1 MTTTAPFS
9 YLDMP
14 TAAPLSITE
23 LMPGAYNLLEY
34 AAVTAGEQVLILAEH
49 GTDPVVIQ
57 AIGAAAAY
65 RSAEVHVLSTQP
77 FSAGGWDR
85 ESPSPLLSAAHAA
98 ADVVLSL
105 TWWGEVHT
113 ARLFF
118 EEVAKQRARFV
129 SLHQTATASAL
140 STGARFPL
148 ALYLALE
155 ARAYALISAAD
166 EIRVTT
172 ALGTDVT
179 FRDFTTGTPVTGH
192 SSAPVTSGMWRPF
205 PYGGANFSPDR
216 TDGVVVIEESTV
228 TGVPTGRTT
237 LELENNRVTAIHGGA
252 ATQLHRYG
260 PDGYY
265 LRHALI
271 GLNPKVRA
279 AGGTQFE
286 REKHAGAFYLGID
299 GVTAQGA
306 VDRSRPGH
314 AHCDCQFDQPTITLD
329 GQPFV
334 DNGHLL
340 LLDDP
345 EIRELAEK
353 FGPADILLNPN
364 PRLVLPARYSR

>member
-9 YLDMP
+9 YLDTP

-34 AAVTAGEQVLILAEH
+34 AAVTAGEQVLVLAEH
-49 GTDPVVIQ
+49 GTDPVAVQ
-57 AIGAAAAY
+57 AIAAAAAY
-65 RSAEVHVLSTQP
+65 RNAEVHVLSIP
-77 FSAGGWDR
+77 PISAGGWDR
-85 ESPSPLLSAAHAA
+85 ATPSPLPSAAHAA
-98 ADVVLSL
+98 ADVVISL

-113 ARLFF
+113 TPLFF
-118 EEVAKQRARFV
+118 DEIAKRRARFV

-148 ALYLALE
+148 ELYFALE
-155 ARAYALISAAD
+155 AMAYARITAAQ

-172 ALGTDVT
+172 PLGTDVT
-179 FRDFTTGTPVTGH
+179 FRAFTTPGHPSTPLT
-192 SSAPVTSGMWRPF
+192 TGMWRPF
-205 PYGGANFSPDR
+205 PYGGANFYPDQ

-228 TGVPTGRTT
+228 TGVPAERTT
-237 LELENNRVTAIHGGA
+237 LELENNRVTAVHGGTA
-252 ATQLHRYG
+252 AAELRRYA

-265 LRHALI
+265 MRHALI
-271 GLNPKVRA
+271 GLNPKVRS

-286 REKHAGAFYLGID
+286 REKHAGAFYFGLD
-299 GVTAQGA
+299 GLTPQGEA
-306 VDRSRPGH
+306 DRTGPGH

-329 GQPFV
+329 GRPVV

-345 EIRELAEK
+345 EIHELARK
-353 FGPADILLNPN
+353 FGPADILLDPN
-364 PRLVLPARYSR
+364 PRLVLPPRYSR

>member
-9 YLDMP
+9 YLDTP

-49 GTDPVVIQ
+49 GTDLVVIQ
-57 AIGAAAAY
+57 AIAAAAAY
-65 RSAEVHVLSTQP
+65 RNAEVHVLSTPP

-85 ESPSPLLSAAHAA
+85 ATPAPLVSAAHAA
-98 ADVVLSL
+98 ADAVLSL
-105 TWWGEVHT
+105 TWWGEVHS
-113 ARLFF
+113 AQLFF
-118 EEVAKQRARFV
+118 NEVAKQRARFV
-129 SLHQTATASAL
+129 SLHQTATAAAL

-148 ALYLALE
+148 ELYLALE
-155 ARAYALISAAD
+155 TKTYARISAAQ

-179 FRDFTTGTPVTGH
+179 FRDFATGSPLTGHSATPVT
-192 SSAPVTSGMWRPF
+192 AGMWRPF
-205 PYGGANFSPDR
+205 PYGGANFSPDQ
-216 TDGVVVIEESTV
+216 TDGVIVIEESTV
-228 TGVPTGRTT
+228 TGVPAERTT
-237 LELENNRVTAIHGGA
+237 LELENNRVTGIHGGA
-252 ATQLHRYG
+252 APELRRYA

-271 GLNPKVRA
+271 GLNPKVRI

-299 GVTAQGA
+299 GLTPQGA
-306 VDRSRPGH
+306 IDRAAPGH

-334 DNGHLL
+334 DNGRLL

-345 EIRELAEK
+345 DIRELAGK
-353 FGPADILLNPN
+353 IGPADTLLDPN